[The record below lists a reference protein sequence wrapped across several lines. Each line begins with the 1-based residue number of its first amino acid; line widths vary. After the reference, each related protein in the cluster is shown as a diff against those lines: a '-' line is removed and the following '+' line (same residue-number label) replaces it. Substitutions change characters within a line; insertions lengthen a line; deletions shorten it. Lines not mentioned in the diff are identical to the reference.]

1 MNKKL
6 ILILILCL
14 LPLLS
19 CAREVDVISIN
30 DLHGNVMSYGKN
42 LGMAKLATVVKN
54 AINHNPNTVV
64 VFAGDNYSGSP
75 VTNFFHG
82 APVNDLMR
90 ELHVAASA
98 VGNHEFDDG
107 INYIPK
113 WARAG
118 HFPFVAANI
127 FSKKTN
133 RLVEWVKPYVIVKKG
148 GIKIAFIG
156 LATQATPYTT
166 ARGRTKGLVFKD
178 PVKCAQHWINFL
190 KKGRDPQGKPDVI
203 IALTHIPSTQD
214 FTTGK
219 IIYSKELSSL
229 CKNTK
234 GLDAVIS
241 AHSHKIVHAFVNH
254 IPVVQGYCYGRAI
267 AHLRIKI
274 NRYGHVTKIIPKVD
288 LVYKRKKHILSDKQA
303 QHALNHYM
311 KLLPKN
317 YRQVLARSAGDFLHN
332 IGGLKSHPLDVW
344 LCGLLQKDF
353 HTQIG
358 MINGG
363 SVRGDLLKG
372 SITALELKRIICFP
386 DEIIT
391 LRLSG
396 KDIYKLLEKTIPYGM
411 QFSGLKVYYK
421 YRARHHHVAKITLN
435 NKPLKRQKYYS
446 IVINDF
452 MFAGGDHANFAHAID
467 VVHTHKLINRELM
480 KLIKQQKVIRPKSE
494 NNLIG
499 V

>member
-1 MNKKL
+1 MKKI
-6 ILILILCL
+6 ILIILCL
-14 LPLLS
+14 LPLVS
-19 CAREVDVISIN
+19 YAREVDVLSIN

-42 LGMAKLATVVKN
+42 LGMAKLATVVKD
-54 AINHNPNTVV
+54 AIKHHPNTVV

-75 VTNFFHG
+75 VSSFFHG

-113 WARAG
+113 WARVG

-127 FSKKTN
+127 FDKKTN
-133 RLVEWVKPYVIVKKG
+133 RLVKWVKPYVIIQKG

-156 LATQATPYTT
+156 LATQETPYTT
-166 ARGRTKGLVFKD
+166 AHGRTKGLVFKD
-178 PVKCAQHWINFL
+178 PAKCAQHWIDFL
-190 KKGRDPQGKPDVI
+190 KAGRDPQGKPDVI

-214 FTTGK
+214 FTTEK

-241 AHSHKIVHAFVNH
+241 AHSHKIVSGFVNH

-267 AHLRIKI
+267 AYLRIKL
-274 NRYGHVTKIIPKVD
+274 NRQGRITKIIPKVD
-288 LVYKRKKHILSDKQA
+288 LVYKRKKYIASDKQA
-303 QHALNHYM
+303 ELSFNHYM
-311 KLLPKN
+311 RLLPSSYKK
-317 YRQVLARSAGDFLHN
+317 VLAISTGYFQHN
-332 IGGLKSHPLDVW
+332 IGDLKSHPLDVW
-344 LCGLLQKDF
+344 MCSLLQKDF
-353 HTQIG
+353 HTQVC
-358 MINGG
+358 MMNGG
-363 SVRGDLLKG
+363 LVRGDLLKG
-372 SITALELKRIICFP
+372 QITVLELKRIVCFS

-396 KDIYKLLEKTIPYGM
+396 KDIYKMLEKDIPYGL

-421 YRARHHHVAKITLN
+421 LRARENHIEKILLN
-435 NKPLKRQKYYS
+435 GKPLRRNKYYS

-452 MFAGGDHANFAHAID
+452 MLKGGDHENFAHAINI
-467 VVHTHKLINRELM
+467 VYTHKLINQELV
-480 KLIKQQKVIRPKSE
+480 KLIRQQKIIHPVPE
-494 NNLIG
+494 NNLVII
-499 V
+499 

>member
-1 MNKKL
+1 MNKKT

-19 CAREVDVISIN
+19 CAREVDVLSIN

-42 LGMAKLATVVKN
+42 LGMAKLATVVKD
-54 AINHNPNTVV
+54 AIKHNPNTVV

-75 VTNFFHG
+75 VSNFFHG

-127 FSKKTN
+127 FDKKTN
-133 RLVEWVKPYVIVKKG
+133 RLVKWVKPYVMIKRG

-156 LATQATPYTT
+156 LATQETPYTT

-178 PVKCAQHWINFL
+178 PAKCAQHWISFL
-190 KKGRDPQGKPDVI
+190 KAGKDPQGKPDI
-203 IALTHIPSTQD
+203 IVALTHIPSTQD
-214 FTTGK
+214 FTTEK

-241 AHSHKIVHAFVNH
+241 AHSHKIVSGFVNH

-267 AHLRIKI
+267 AYLRIKI
-274 NRYGHVTKIIPKVD
+274 NRQGRITKIIPKVD
-288 LVYKRKKHILSDKQA
+288 LVYKRKKYIASDEQA
-303 QHALNHYM
+303 QHTLNHYM

-317 YRQVLARSAGDFLHN
+317 YRQVLARSTGDFLHS

-363 SVRGDLLKG
+363 LVRGDLLKG
-372 SITALELKRIICFP
+372 PITTLELKRIVCFP
-386 DEIIT
+386 DKIIT
-391 LRLSG
+391 LCLSG
-396 KDIYKLLEKTIPYGM
+396 KDIYKMLEKDIPYGL
-411 QFSGLKVYYK
+411 QFSGLKVYYN
-421 YRARHHHVAKITLN
+421 YHARHHHVVKITLN
-435 NKPLKRQKYYS
+435 NKPINHQKYYS
-446 IVINDF
+446 IVINSF
-452 MFAGGDHANFAHAID
+452 MLAGGDHENFSQAID
-467 VVHTHKLINRELM
+467 IIHTHKLISNEIIN
-480 KLIKQQKVIRPKSE
+480 LIKQQKVIHPVPE
-494 NNLIG
+494 NNLVG